1 MIQTFLL
8 SISIGL
14 INKTFWFSYVLFIIF
29 IGGILI
35 IFIYI
40 TTLSSNEKF
49 LISIKFINL
58 FILIIII
65 IIIYFLIFDLNYINF
80 ILNYEI
86 NLFENLNI
94 FLNEDSLNLNKLY
107 SYPTNFSTIFIIIYL
122 FLTLIVIVKI
132 TNLFYGPLRT
142 S

>member
-86 NLFENLNI
+86 NLFKNLNI